1 MINVG
6 TEGIKAIS
14 FGNAS
19 ASKAY
24 MGDTLVWSSED
35 VYTALTCEY
44 RILSAGTYDICSIE
58 AASEQTYI
66 VVDGVEYLSTTA
78 FTFNAPGTYVIEFP
92 GIQYTLGA
100 TWFAAIHNLVTVH
113 FPITMNWMGSGVFT
127 YCSDLEYADMS
138 KTNIWSVNGD
148 SFYQC
153 SKLKEIKLA
162 AGQQYVYANTFN
174 GCRSVSSVTF
184 GVGIQKIYNSAFKEV
199 GKDVPGG
206 INIVIP
212 SAVTEIDHLAFYDAR
227 IVYLS
232 LPEGL
237 QTIGNYAFWNSNLT
251 DLFLPSTVTSIGD
264 GAFYRAISGYIFLN
278 EGLETIGDSAF
289 FGCGASDLVIPST
302 VTSIGDR
309 AFEDVGYE
317 TVKFMGATPP
327 VMGDTIF
334 GYVAD
339 YRPQVFYVPA
349 ASLQAYTTA
358 LTASYS
364 GYTSHIVA
372 Y

>member
-6 TEGIKAIS
+6 TEGIKTIS
-14 FGNAS
+14 FGNAP

-44 RILSAGTYDICSIE
+44 RIVSAGTYDICSIE

-78 FTFNAPGTYVIEFP
+78 FTFNAPGTYKIEFP

-100 TWFAAIHNLVTVH
+100 TWFAAIQNLVTVH
-113 FPITMNWMGSGVFT
+113 FPITMNWMGSSVFT
-127 YCSDLEYADMS
+127 YCYDLEYADMS

-148 SFYQC
+148 CFYQC

-184 GVGIQKIYNSAFKEV
+184 GAGVQKIYNSAFKEV
-199 GKDVPGG
+199 GRDVPGG
-206 INIVIP
+206 INIIVP
-212 SAVTEIDHLAFYDAR
+212 SAVTEIDHLAFCDAK
-227 IVYLS
+227 IIYLS

-237 QTIGNYAFWNSNLT
+237 QTIGNYAFSHLFSP
-251 DLFLPSTVTSIGD
+251 DLD
-264 GAFYRAISGYIFLN
+264 
-278 EGLETIGDSAF
+278 
-289 FGCGASDLVIPST
+289 IPST
-302 VTSIGDR
+302 VTSIGDY
-309 AFEDVGYE
+309 AFEELACSLIRFWG
-317 TVKFMGATPP
+317 TTPP
-327 VMGDTIF
+327 VCGERVF
-334 GYVAD
+334 GYLESQ
-339 YRPQVFYVPA
+339 REILVPA
-349 ASLQAYTTA
+349 ASVAAYKA
-358 LTASYS
+358 AMPEYVDQIV
-364 GYTSHIVA
+364 GY
-372 Y
+372 

>member
-1 MINVG
+1 MKVG
-6 TEGIKAIS
+6 LEDVT
-14 FGNAS
+14 
-19 ASKAY
+19 KAY
-24 MGDTLVWSSED
+24 QGETLVWGGGGPI
-35 VYTALTCEY
+35 YTALTIDYLIE
-44 RILSAGTYDICSIE
+44 SAGTYDICAIE
-58 AASEQTYI
+58 AAAEQQTI
-66 VVDGVEYLSTTA
+66 LVDGVEVPSTTA
-78 FTFNAPGTYVIEFP
+78 ITFTTTGVHTVEFS
-92 GIQYTLGA
+92 GIYQDIGNQA
-100 TWFAAIHNLVTVH
+100 WFTEARSTIVGVH
-113 FPITMNWMGSGVFT
+113 FPSTMSYVGQSAFWD
-127 YCSDLEYADMS
+127 CRKLEYADMTH
-138 KTNIWSVNGD
+138 TNIWAVNFNAFCGCN
-148 SFYQC
+148 S
-153 SKLKEIKLA
+153 LKEIKLSPLTRSIV
-162 AGQQYVYANTFN
+162 GETFKD
-174 GCRSVSSVTF
+174 CWSVTSVTLNNIIDAIHQNAF
-184 GVGIQKIYNSAFKEV
+184 YCLAKNVTGGIAF
-199 GKDVPGG
+199 DVPASVKLIEG
-206 INIVIP
+206 
-212 SAVTEIDHLAFYDAR
+212 AAFYEAN
-227 IVYLS
+227 INNLT
-232 LPEGL
+232 LHEGL
-237 QTIGNYAFWNSNLT
+237 ETIGNNAFWNSNLS

-264 GAFYRAISGYIFLN
+264 GAFYGAISGYIELN

-339 YRPQVFYVPA
+339 HRPQVFYVPA